1 MKRALG
7 ASNGR
12 GEPAYTHTREWL
24 CRDKDTLFDLAHPI
38 FCPVARQVKDME
50 AEIRML
56 RDMVKARESD
66 ARAMEV
72 KNEQLRRKL
81 GQAK

>member
-1 MKRALG
+1 
-7 ASNGR
+7 
-12 GEPAYTHTREWL
+12 
-24 CRDKDTLFDLAHPI
+24 
-38 FCPVARQVKDME
+38 ME